1 MLVELAAFAAAA
13 KTVAKAIQAGRE
25 LSSVATSIGKMA
37 ESKDALQTR
46 LSKKKNRTF
55 STTETEFEEF
65 MALEDIRQREE
76 DLLKLMVYQ
85 GRVGLKDDFVKFQ
98 VENRRQRKEAELAA
112 KKAQRERNET
122 ILAIAGIAGM
132 FVLTLGAIAALIYFV
147 RGF

>member
-1 MLVELAAFAAAA
+1 MLAELAVFTTAA

-37 ESKDALQTR
+37 ESKDALQTK

-65 MALEDIRQREE
+65 MALEEIRQREE

-85 GRVGLKDDFVKFQ
+85 GRVGLKDDFIKFQ
-98 VENRRQRKEAELAA
+98 VENRRQRKEAEIAA
-112 KKAQRERNET
+112 KKAQQERNEL
-122 ILAIAGIAGM
+122 ILAIAGIAGT
-132 FVLTLGAIAALIYFV
+132 FALTLAEIGSLIYFV
-147 RGF
+147 KGL

>member
-1 MLVELAAFAAAA
+1 MLAELAAFTAAA
-13 KTVAKAIQAGRE
+13 KTVAKCIQAGRE

-46 LSKKKNRTF
+46 LSKKKNRTL
-55 STTETEFEEF
+55 SSTETEFEEF
-65 MALEDIRQREE
+65 MALEEIRQREE

-85 GRVGLKDDFVKFQ
+85 GRVGLKDDFIKFQ

-112 KKAQRERNET
+112 KRAQQERNET

-132 FVLTLGAIAALIYFV
+132 FFLTLATIGGVIYMV
-147 RGF
+147 KGF

>member
-1 MLVELAAFAAAA
+1 MLVELAAFTAAA

-46 LSKKKNRTF
+46 LSKKKNSTF

-65 MALEDIRQREE
+65 MALEEIRQREE

-85 GRVGLKDDFVKFQ
+85 GRVGLKDDFIKFQ
-98 VENRRQRKEAELAA
+98 VENRRQRKEAEIAA
-112 KKAQRERNET
+112 KKAQQERNEL
-122 ILAIAGIAGM
+122 ILSIAGIGSIFA
-132 FVLTLGAIAALIYFV
+132 LTIGAIGALIYFIK
-147 RGF
+147 GF